1 MSDPAPGRPP
11 GNTGVFKILG
21 MIPSAPSNAAP
32 QPQGSSAAPQAQP
45 QSEVSAALS
54 ACKSA
59 LIGIAVFSG
68 MSNILMLTGAFFM
81 LEVYDRVL
89 PSRSV
94 PTLVAL
100 TVLAITLFA
109 AMGVLDFIRGRILVR
124 IGASLDE
131 QLSGRVYDTLIRIP
145 LKTGSRSDGLQPLR
159 DLDNIRSFLSGM
171 GPIAFCDLPW
181 IPLYLIICFIFH
193 PLIGFTAL
201 LGAIVLAIITLLT
214 ELRTRKPV
222 QRAAHLGHLRNGIA
236 ELSQRNAEALTAMGM
251 ASRIAA
257 RWGEANRNYM
267 AIQRE
272 ASDVAGG
279 LGSISKIFRMILQSG
294 VLAVGA
300 WLVINQQATAGIIIA
315 GSILSARAL
324 APVDLAIANWK
335 TFAAAR
341 QSWKR
346 LTRLLAYFPERGTV
360 MALEA
365 PQNSIAVESVSAVP
379 PGDQKVVVQ
388 DIQFTLTAGSGLGI
402 IGPSG
407 SGKSC
412 LARLLVGVWSPARGK
427 IRLDGAALDQWTPET
442 LGPHIGY
449 LPQDVELLS
458 GNIAQNIARF
468 QEDATAEDVLAAAK
482 SAGVH
487 DLIVK
492 MRDGYDTQVG
502 EQGTALSAGQAQ
514 RIALA
519 RALYRDP
526 FLVVLDEPNSNL
538 DAEGDEALSRAIF
551 GIRERGGIAIVIAH
565 RPSAIAGVDF
575 VLVMNAGRQQAF
587 GPKDEVLNKV
597 LQRPTLPRPLKIVPE
612 AGS

>member
-1 MSDPAPGRPP
+1 
-11 GNTGVFKILG
+11 
-21 MIPSAPSNAAP
+21 MIPSA
-32 QPQGSSAAPQAQP
+32 QTSAAPKPQAAAASQAGAAP
-45 QSEVSAALS
+45 SELATALA

-81 LEVYDRVL
+81 LEIYDRVL

-100 TVLAITLFA
+100 TVIAVTLFA

-131 QLSGRVYDTLIRIP
+131 QLSGRVYDALIRIP
-145 LKTGSRSDGLQPLR
+145 LKTGNRNDGLQPLR

-193 PLIGFTAL
+193 PLLGFVAT
-201 LGAIVLAIITLLT
+201 LGAMALAALTLLT
-214 ELRTRKPV
+214 EYRTRKPV
-222 QRAAHLGHLRNGIA
+222 QKAAHAGHLRNGIA

-251 ASRIAA
+251 AGRISA
-257 RWGEANRNYM
+257 RWAEANAKYM

-279 LGSISKIFRMILQSG
+279 LGSISKIFRMVLQSG

-300 WLVINQQATAGIIIA
+300 WLVINQQATGGIIIA

-335 TFAAAR
+335 SFSAAR
-341 QSWKR
+341 QSWRR
-346 LTRLLAYFPERGTV
+346 LTRLLAFFPARAAP

-365 PQNSIAVESVSAVP
+365 PQNSIAVESVSTTP
-379 PGDQKVVVQ
+379 PGDQKIVVQ
-388 DIQFTLTAGSGLGI
+388 DIQFTLQAGSGLGI

-412 LARLLVGVWSPARGK
+412 LARLLVGVWTPLRGK

-442 LGPHIGY
+442 LGEHIGY

-468 QEDATAEDVLAAAK
+468 EDDAKPEDVLAAAK
-482 SAGVH
+482 AAGVH

-492 MRDGYDTQVG
+492 MPDGYDTQVG
-502 EQGTALSAGQAQ
+502 EQGTSLSAGQAQ

-519 RALYRDP
+519 RALYREP

-551 GIRERGGIAIVIAH
+551 SIRERGGIAIVIAH

-597 LQRPTLPRPLKIVPE
+597 LQRPSLPRPLKIVPE
-612 AGS
+612 AGSSS